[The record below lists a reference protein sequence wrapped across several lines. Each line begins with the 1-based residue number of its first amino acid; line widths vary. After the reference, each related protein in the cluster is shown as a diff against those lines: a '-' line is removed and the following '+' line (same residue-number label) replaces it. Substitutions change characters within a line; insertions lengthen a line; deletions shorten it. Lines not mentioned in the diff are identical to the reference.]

1 MTFLN
6 VLSFARSFRKL
17 TAIRSGT
24 GKLDDPDLK
33 TLDGIKVILFIWSSL
48 WLGFLYNI
56 DLIKYSNISEFLR
69 SLVQENK
76 AFYVFISC
84 SQIVIDFFIMLSAF
98 FMTYTIN
105 HLGKEYY
112 GISLGLF
119 I

>member
-1 MTFLN
+1 M
-6 VLSFARSFRKL
+6 
-17 TAIRSGT
+17 
-24 GKLDDPDLK
+24 
-33 TLDGIKVILFIWSSL
+33 
-48 WLGFLYNI
+48 
-56 DLIKYSNISEFLR
+56 
-69 SLVQENK
+69 QENK

>member
-1 MTFLN
+1 MTFFN
-6 VLSFARSFRKL
+6 ALSFARSFRKL
-17 TAIRSGT
+17 NASRSGT

-33 TLDGIKVILFIWSSL
+33 TLDGIKVILFLWSSL

-56 DLIKYSNISEFLR
+56 DLIKYSNTSDFLN

-84 SQIVIDFFIMLSAF
+84 SQIVIDLFIMLSAF
-98 FMTYTIN
+98 FLTYTIN

-112 GISLGLF
+112 GVSFGLF